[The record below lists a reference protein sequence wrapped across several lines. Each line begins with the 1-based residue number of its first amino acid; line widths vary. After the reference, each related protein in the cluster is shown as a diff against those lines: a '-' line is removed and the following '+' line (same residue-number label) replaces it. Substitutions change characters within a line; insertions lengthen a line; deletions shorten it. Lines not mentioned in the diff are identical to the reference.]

1 MSMTEHT
8 TLQKAAE
15 VDPSPRATHT
25 PENQM
30 IPVAT
35 LLIEGVDVATAN
47 KLTSEMLSIAADA
60 SAWTEQAEELLE
72 YADKP
77 AQMFNAYRLA
87 NIDVPVNPSDTDQA
101 SRGLGSTSDI
111 DLARSIRELVNDFL
125 EGLKVGE
132 DEAASSESEPIR
144 LSSAQSTEVRPKP
157 TTADHT
163 GSTKIVEKGAYSEEA
178 ASSGLYVWPGCGG
191 QSELDA
197 GLSKWMTSG
206 MGVVLWGL
214 YLYRRIQRL
223 RGLHVVQGLGT
234 NEGVQLA
241 QSFS

>member
-15 VDPSPRATHT
+15 VDLSPRATYT

-35 LLIEGVDVATAN
+35 CEAIFKAHQELLIEGVDVATAN

-72 YADKP
+72 
-77 AQMFNAYRLA
+77 MFNAYRLA
-87 NIDVPVNPSDTDQA
+87 NIAVPVNPSDTDQA
-101 SRGLGSTSDI
+101 SRMLGSTSDI

-144 LSSAQSTEVRPKP
+144 LSSAQSVT
-157 TTADHT
+157 
-163 GSTKIVEKGAYSEEA
+163 
-178 ASSGLYVWPGCGG
+178 
-191 QSELDA
+191 
-197 GLSKWMTSG
+197 
-206 MGVVLWGL
+206 
-214 YLYRRIQRL
+214 
-223 RGLHVVQGLGT
+223 
-234 NEGVQLA
+234 
-241 QSFS
+241 